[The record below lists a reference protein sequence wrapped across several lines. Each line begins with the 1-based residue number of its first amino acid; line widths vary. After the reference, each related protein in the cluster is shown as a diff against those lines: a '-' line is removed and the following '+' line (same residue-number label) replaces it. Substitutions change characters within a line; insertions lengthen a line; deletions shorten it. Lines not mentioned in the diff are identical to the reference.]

1 MNLLRAKRI
10 AVICNDTR
18 GGVQPYV
25 ALALGL
31 KRAGHEVQAVAPAD
45 LAAMFTP
52 VGIQCAPLSGSLDAT
67 LQQNRGAAEGGT
79 ISAMRLAARELPKH
93 IATWTKETLDACA
106 SADVITGGVGGMVTG
121 RGVAEKLRVPF
132 ITTHLQPVDVPT
144 SDYQGPMFGGT
155 PWWLGRAGRYAS
167 HWASSLAIW
176 MPFKGAMQKA
186 RREVLGLS
194 NSASVPSQQ
203 PVLFGFSPKLVNVLR
218 AGHVTGYWFLP
229 ADESFRPSAELQS
242 FLQKRDDVVSIGFG
256 SMASDSPE
264 QLLALVSEAAALA
277 QVRAVVLT
285 GSSGIS
291 SSNDSRLHCVK
302 ALPHDWLFERVAAAV
317 HHGGAGT
324 TGAVLRSGI
333 PGVIVPFAV
342 DQPFWGSRAHAIGV
356 SPSPIPRKKL
366 TTSNLAAALRQAMDD
381 QQMRAKAADIGAM
394 VRAEDG
400 VANAVAYFSL

>member
-1 MNLLRAKRI
+1 M
-10 AVICNDTR
+10 VCNDTR

-45 LAAMFTP
+45 LAAMFTS
-52 VGIQCAPLSGSLDAT
+52 VGIGCASLSGSLDAT

-79 ISAMRLAARELPKH
+79 MAAMRLAARELPKH
-93 IATWTKETLDACA
+93 IATWTQETLEACA
-106 SADVITGGVGGMVTG
+106 SADVITGGVGGMVTA
-121 RGVAEKLRVPF
+121 RAVAEKLRVPF

-144 SDYQGPMFGGT
+144 SDYPGPMFGGT

-167 HWASSLAIW
+167 HWASSIAIW
-176 MPFKGAMQKA
+176 MPFKSAMQKA

-194 NSASVPSQQ
+194 ESAGKPSSQ
-203 PVLFGFSPKLVNVLR
+203 PVLFGFSPKLVNVQR
-218 AGHVTGYWFLP
+218 AGHHVTGYWFLP
-229 ADESFRPSAELQS
+229 AHESFQPSAELQG
-242 FLQKRDDVVSIGFG
+242 FLQKGGDVVSIGFG
-256 SMASDSPE
+256 SMASNSPE
-264 QLLALVSEAAALA
+264 HLLGLVSEAAALA
-277 QVRAVVLT
+277 EVRAVVLT

-291 SSNDSRLHCVK
+291 SSNNSRLHCVK

-324 TGAVLRSGI
+324 TGAVLRSGV

-342 DQPFWGSRAHAIGV
+342 DQPFWGSRAHALGV
-356 SPSPIPRKKL
+356 SPKPIPRRKL

-381 QQMRAKAADIGAM
+381 QQMRAKAAEIGTM

-400 VANAVAYFSL
+400 VANAVAYFS